1 MCGQTSWLP
10 PKLALFLLA
19 LSGLSENLLRPQT
32 QTHGGLNE
40 RILKL
45 MFSFVQRILHQPNI
59 AVIETI
65 IYALSAA
72 QAVVEVFL
80 DMQCYSMENIWTK
93 MIEV

>member
-1 MCGQTSWLP
+1 
-10 PKLALFLLA
+10 
-19 LSGLSENLLRPQT
+19 
-32 QTHGGLNE
+32 
-40 RILKL
+40 